1 VRALENSAIVII
13 STAGDLRHL
22 VVKMKLMQL
31 MQSVVLAAGLSLLVM
46 PAVAADA
53 GTALDGTTILADPS
67 LANGRVLPASAATSG
82 VATVSAAED
91 GPLQNCS
98 RHNPCAMPT
107 PSRDGVTVAAGQT
120 AAFEAT
126 HGPSHRTHRVLA
138 GTPGLHS

>member
-1 VRALENSAIVII
+1 
-13 STAGDLRHL
+13 
-22 VVKMKLMQL
+22 MKLL
-31 MQSVVLAAGLSLLVM
+31 RNALLAAGLSLSVIPVM
-46 PAVAADA
+46 TSMVTPTRADDA
-53 GTALDGTTILADPS
+53 GMAQDGTTILADPS

-126 HGPSHRTHRVLA
+126 HGPSRRTHRVLA